1 MNRGQKTLGILL
13 ILIGLSSILK
23 SMRIL
28 QGNLLILFGSL
39 FLLYLWYIYKENL
52 FFILG
57 TIGTIYGILSVL
69 NKMGI
74 YRFRLSGEILLLVL
88 GILFIFLYYAKNIF
102 FFVFPGSI
110 LISMA
115 GYVFLMKNFNSDK
128 LWPSY
133 FILLGF
139 AFYLI
144 YFIAYYEKSS
154 WALVVG
160 TIFNIFGILFFGFS
174 LGIINAVIF
183 QYYKYLIPVALIVI
197 GLLLLINV
205 IAKKS

>member
-1 MNRGQKTLGILL
+1 MNRGQKTLGVLL

-57 TIGTIYGILSVL
+57 AMGTIYGILSVL

-74 YRFRLSGEILLLVL
+74 YRFRASEEIILFAL
-88 GILFIFLYYAKNIF
+88 GVLFIFLYYARNIF

-110 LISMA
+110 LISLA
-115 GYVFLMKNFNSDK
+115 GYVFLMRNFNSDK

-133 FILLGF
+133 FIFLGF

-160 TIFNIFGILFFGFS
+160 TFLNIFGILFFAFS
-174 LGIINAVIF
+174 LGIIKVVIY

-197 GLLLLINV
+197 GLLLLLSV
-205 IAKKS
+205 IVKKN